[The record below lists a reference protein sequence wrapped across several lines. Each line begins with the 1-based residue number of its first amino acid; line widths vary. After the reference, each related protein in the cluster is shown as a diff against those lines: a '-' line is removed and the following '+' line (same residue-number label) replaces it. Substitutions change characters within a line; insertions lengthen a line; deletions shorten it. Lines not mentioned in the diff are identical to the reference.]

1 MNKFKE
7 EIDKLAKKAAIDSS
21 SADALRFS
29 QAALNLANTA
39 NTQVFTKINE
49 KQEIV

>member
-1 MNKFKE
+1 MSNLKTE
-7 EIDKLAKKAAIDSS
+7 VETLAKKAAVVHD

-39 NTQVFTKINE
+39 QTQIFTKINE
-49 KQEIV
+49 KEIK